1 MISPIYK
8 DKNFVKLHNVFENID
23 DLEGEFK
30 EQAMSV
36 KEALMELIAETD
48 DQILDKYFN
57 GEELT
62 TEEIQKVLL

>member
-1 MISPIYK
+1 
-8 DKNFVKLHNVFENID
+8 
-23 DLEGEFK
+23 
-30 EQAMSV
+30 MSV